1 MEPFVAIFEDPGMTA
16 VDYDAILEDLESTGR
31 LYNENRISHV
41 AFERKGS
48 WCVVDV
54 WNSLESFQQF
64 AEDGLKPIFK
74 KLGLNPPPPTV
85 LPAHRYMGAQAEHA
99 VSQ

>member
-1 MEPFVAIFEDPGMTA
+1 MERFVAFFENPNMTA
-16 VDYDAILEDLESTGR
+16 KDYDAILSVMESSGK

-48 WCVVDV
+48 CCVVDV

-64 AEDGLKPIFK
+64 AENVLKPIFE
-74 KLGLNPPPPTV
+74 KLDLNVPPPV
-85 LPAHRYMGAQAEHA
+85 VFPAHNYMGAKAE
-99 VSQ
+99 VPISM

>member
-1 MEPFVAIFEDPGMTA
+1 MERLVAIFEDPGMTA
-16 VDYDAILEDLESTGR
+16 VDYDAILRELESTGR

-41 AFERKGS
+41 AFERKGN

-64 AEDGLKPIFK
+64 AENELKPIFK
-74 KLGLNPPPPTV
+74 KLGLNPPPPSV
-85 LPAHRYMGAQAEHA
+85 LPVHLYMGAQAEHA
-99 VSQ
+99 VSL